1 MATIITTTQNEKM
14 KKGVVEFTTPNHNL
28 NTITVRSDKQFHSH
42 YGFGGAFTE
51 STSQCFHTLSEEK
64 KREFINAYFSES
76 GLRYNIGRIPIH
88 SCDFSHEIHTYVDED
103 DYTLAS
109 FDMSWED
116 EGRIPLIK
124 ECDKVAGGL
133 VFFSAP
139 WSPPAYM
146 KENGDICHGG
156 KLKDQCREL
165 WAEYY
170 AKALSG
176 LKDRGI
182 NVSFA
187 SVQNEPEAIQT
198 WESREVDGT
207 EEGLEIRDYLV
218 PAFKKY
224 GLDSVKFLIWDHNRD
239 RMVPRAIE
247 TLSIEGVTE
256 HVWGLGYHW
265 YCCNKFENIG
275 AFRQLFPDKHVL
287 LSECCV
293 ETAHDSTTGLASQAG
308 IWEHGERYGKQIIND
323 LLNGSEGYI
332 DWNLMLD
339 ENGGPNHVGNFC
351 EAPIMLDGKGG
362 IVYNPSYWYIG
373 HFSRFIRSGAK
384 MVLCSAGKDGI
395 YAVAYQNPDGQKVVV
410 VMNENDRDEMCHF
423 DIDGNHINFNVE
435 KHSISTILV

>member
-1 MATIITTTQNEKM
+1 MATIYTTTQNEKM
-14 KKGVVEFTTPNHNL
+14 KKGAVEFTAPNRNL
-28 NTITVRSDKQFHSH
+28 NTITVRSDKQFHTH
-42 YGFGGAFTE
+42 FGFGGAFTE
-51 STSQCFHTLSEEK
+51 STSQCFYSLDEN
-64 KREFINAYFSES
+64 KRKEFINAYFSDG
-76 GLRYNIGRIPIH
+76 GLRYNLGRIPIH
-88 SCDFSHEIHTYVDED
+88 SCDFSHEIHTYVDEN
-103 DYTLAS
+103 DYTLDS

-124 ECDKVAGGL
+124 ECEKVAGGL

-146 KENGDICHGG
+146 KTNGDICHGG
-156 KLKDQCREL
+156 KLKDECRGL

-170 AKALSG
+170 AKSLAG
-176 LKDRGI
+176 LKERGI
-182 NVSFA
+182 EVSIV

-198 WESREVDGT
+198 WESREMDGT

-224 GLDSVKFLIWDHNRD
+224 GLDVKFVIWDHNRD
-239 RMVPRAIE
+239 RMVARAVE
-247 TLSIEGVTE
+247 TLSIDGVTE

-265 YCCNKFENIG
+265 YCCEKHENIG
-275 AFRQLFPDKHVL
+275 VFRQMFPDKHVL
-287 LSECCV
+287 LTECCV
-293 ETAHDSTTGLASQAG
+293 ETAHDSTTGLASKAG
-308 IWEHGERYGKQIIND
+308 IWEHGERYGKQIIKD

-332 DWNLMLD
+332 DWNLLLD

-351 EAPIMLDGKGG
+351 EAPIMLDGEGG

-384 MVLCSAGKDGI
+384 MIMCTAGKDGI

-410 VMNENDRDEMCHF
+410 VMNENNRDEMCLF

-435 KHSISTILV
+435 KHSISTILL

>member
-1 MATIITTTQNEKM
+1 MAKIYTTTQNEKM
-14 KKGVVEFTTPNHNL
+14 KEGVVEYTAPNYNL
-28 NTITVRSDKQFHSH
+28 NTITVRSDKQFHTH
-42 YGFGGAFTE
+42 FGFGGAFTE
-51 STSQCFHTLSEEK
+51 ATSQCYLSLDDEK
-64 KREFINAYFSES
+64 KRDFINAYFSNS
-76 GLRYNIGRIPIH
+76 GLRYNLGRIPIH
-88 SCDFSHEIHTYVDED
+88 SCDFSHEIHTYVDEN

-146 KENGDICHGG
+146 KTNGDICHGG
-156 KLKDQCREL
+156 KLKNECREL
-165 WAEYY
+165 WADYY
-170 AKALSG
+170 AKALLG
-176 LKDRGI
+176 FKERGI

-207 EEGLEIRDYLV
+207 EEGIEIRDYLV

-224 GLDSVKFLIWDHNRD
+224 GLDVKFLIWDHNRD
-239 RMVPRAIE
+239 RMVARAVE

-265 YCCNKFENIG
+265 YCCNKYENI
-275 AFRQLFPDKHVL
+275 ATFRQMFADKHVL

-293 ETAHDSTTGLASQAG
+293 ETAHDSTTGLASKAG
-308 IWEHGERYGKQIIND
+308 VWEHGERYGKQIIND

-332 DWNLMLD
+332 DWNLLLD

-351 EAPIMLDGKGG
+351 EAPIMLDGEGG

-373 HFSRFIRSGAK
+373 HFSRFIKRGAK
-384 MVLCSAGKDGI
+384 MILCSAGRDGI
-395 YAVAYQNPDGQKVVV
+395 YAVAYQNPDGQKVIV
-410 VMNENDRDEMCHF
+410 VMNENDRDEKCLF
-423 DIDGNHINFNVE
+423 DIDGKYICFNVE
-435 KHSISTILV
+435 KHSISTILQ